1 MAAHDNQ
8 LGEEMGTQKTETDV
22 QPTQPYTEEQVAHE
36 EPQAKQ
42 VANDE
47 PQQEGGSDSQPAT
60 PSLAPSQST
69 SVREKPVEGMTW
81 SDLQVNRKE
90 WCSRCQEP
98 VEGSPTKRV
107 QKKGHAQVSC
117 RRCHNVVTLLYR
129 NLEMAKLPEF
139 SQMDPDQAKQFFQKA
154 KETMV
159 GGQFSF
165 GRIKGLLTN
174 TLTEIERQVSSTS
187 VKGKYHPL
195 EVWASKGYNAKS
207 IEEKCEWKNSALF
220 LGGCL
225 WHCGEFDVVLFLLFL
240 KFICFSSICYSQ
252 FLLLQVWQGL
262 QSTCSFGGLRIPQ
275 GDCEQ
280 QDHGS

>member
-1 MAAHDNQ
+1 MSGA
-8 LGEEMGTQKTETDV
+8 G
-22 QPTQPYTEEQVAHE
+22 
-36 EPQAKQ
+36 
-42 VANDE
+42 
-47 PQQEGGSDSQPAT
+47 
-60 PSLAPSQST
+60 
-69 SVREKPVEGMTW
+69 
-81 SDLQVNRKE
+81 
-90 WCSRCQEP
+90 
-98 VEGSPTKRV
+98 EGSPTKRV

-225 WHCGEFDVVLFLLFL
+225 WHCGEFDVVLFLLFFL
-240 KFICFSSICYSQ
+240 SLFASHLFVTVNSFSFRFGRVYKVPVLSEDYEYLRETVSSRIMAAERRMASNKKRGLVLFGKLVSVH
-252 FLLLQVWQGL
+252 FLNINLV
-262 QSTCSFGGLRIPQ
+262 
-275 GDCEQ
+275 
-280 QDHGS
+280 